1 MEKVRNVLV
10 IGGNRYVGKRLIARL
25 RDEGHRVTVLNRGI
39 LPAMRPGWSIWWP
52 TGTTSGR

>member
-25 RDEGHRVTVLNRGI
+25 RDEGHRVTVLNRGS
-39 LPAMRPGWSIWWP
+39 ARRRPGWSIWWP